1 MKPFKSDNIDLSA
14 EYYYGDSNYVSVGVF
29 HKEVSDFIVTG
40 QAFETITTSAGTLL
54 TDPSAG
60 GAVANFTV
68 ARPINGDDAS
78 VTGIEAAVQHNFG
91 DTGFG
96 VQINGTLVD
105 GSVKLDPADVSQI
118 FALTGLSNSANLIA
132 YYDKDQFEFR
142 VAYNLRDKFLQS
154 LTQTAGNGVT
164 NVRAFDQIDLSAR
177 YRVTD
182 NFDIYVEGLNLG
194 NEKLL
199 KYGRFENHFLYAE
212 DSGRRFNFGTRFN
225 F

>member
-1 MKPFKSDNIDLSA
+1 
-14 EYYYGDSNYVSVGVF
+14 
-29 HKEVSDFIVTG
+29 VTG
-40 QAFETITTSAGTLL
+40 QASETINTADGSLL

-60 GAVANFTV
+60 NSVANFTV

-78 VTGIEAAVQHNFG
+78 VTGVEAAIQHNFG

-96 VQINGTLVD
+96 IQLNGTLVD
-105 GSVKLDPADVSQI
+105 GSVKLDPGDVSQI
-118 FALTGLSNSANLIA
+118 FALTGLSNSANAVA
-132 YYDKDQFEFR
+132 YYDKGPVEIR
-142 VAYNLRDKFLQS
+142 VAYNWRDKFLQS
-154 LTQTAGNGVT
+154 LSQTAGNGVT

-182 NFDIYVEGLNLG
+182 NIEIYVEGLNLA

-212 DSGRRFNFGTRFN
+212 DSGRRFNVGSRFS